1 MPSRP
6 IRSETRARLVQG
18 IAKARAWVDEL
29 VTGKVAD
36 THAIARREGCSERS
50 VRMTL
55 NLAFL
60 SPEIVRAA
68 VEGTLPHGVGL
79 CSLAELPAP
88 WSRQSDLVG

>member
-1 MPSRP
+1 M
-6 IRSETRARLVQG
+6 AG

-29 VTGKVAD
+29 VMGRVAD
-36 THAIARREGCSERS
+36 AHAIACREGCSERS

-60 SPEIVRAA
+60 SPDIVKAA
-68 VEGTLPHGVGL
+68 VQGTLPHGVGL

-88 WSRQSDLVG
+88 WSRQRHLTR